1 MPDGKR
7 RAASLTIHRCASFHY
22 SCTCSVMATFQVL
35 RRSRRLTVATNFL
48 RVQEFNSHRRNAE
61 NIFFMRLSQKT
72 ACVPQGKCAVLCYG
86 ARESNPLGSYSPRL
100 HQAESGRSSFIN
112 LFSRVFTCSFVF
124 KALGFP

>member
-1 MPDGKR
+1 MLVR
-7 RAASLTIHRCASFHY
+7 
-22 SCTCSVMATFQVL
+22 SVIYRKNGWGF
-35 RRSRRLTVATNFL
+35 NFI
-48 RVQEFNSHRRNAE
+48 RPF
-61 NIFFMRLSQKT
+61 QKT

-124 KALGFP
+124 KALRFP